1 MAVII
6 IPETLLQSTID
17 GCVAKDRA
25 SQKRF
30 YMHYYGF
37 ALAVCSRYVSAY
49 DDAVGILNDGYL
61 KIFNELKNFT
71 PRNNNLEGSLKAWM
85 RRILVNTSIDYLR
98 RNKNNPTLMDDME
111 GLQYH
116 SKSHADDAA
125 SKLSYQELLALISRL
140 SPAYRMVFNLFV
152 IDGYSHEEIS
162 GMLHI
167 NIGTSKSNLAK
178 ARMNLQKMILN
189 ESNSEMSAVKKDNY
203 ERRAI

>member
-25 SQKRF
+25 CQKRF

-37 ALAVCSRYVSAY
+37 ALAVCNRYVTAH

-61 KIFNELKNFT
+61 KIFNELKNFS
-71 PRNNNLEGSLKAWM
+71 PRHQNLEGSLKGWM
-85 RRILVNTSIDYLR
+85 RRIMVNTSIDYLR
-98 RNKNNPTLMDDME
+98 RNKNNPTLMQDME
-111 GLQYH
+111 GLHFH
-116 SKSHADDAA
+116 SNSNVDDAA
-125 SKLSYQELLALISRL
+125 SKLSYQELLAVIARL

-162 GMLHI
+162 GILHI

-178 ARMNLQKMILN
+178 ARMNLQKMILA
-189 ESNSEMSAVKKDNY
+189 EKKSEMSEEKKDNY